1 MQTPVQLPTL
11 PLHTKP
17 DCLVWYAGDSCDQ
30 LIQQYNQ
37 NAQLRQQQEWQL
49 QVITPLQK
57 QIAEQQKQIAGQ
69 QAQIKAL
76 QLKLVSQTADAL
88 QNQARNQAL
97 LDGIGVILG
106 AGLAFLVTVA
116 AFRRLA
122 RNSPAFKEEQG
133 RAASA

>member
-1 MQTPVQLPTL
+1 MQTPLQLPIVTAQ
-11 PLHTKP
+11 TKP

-37 NAQLRQQQEWQL
+37 SVQLRQQQEWQM
-49 QVITPLQK
+49 QVLAPLQK
-57 QIAEQQKQIAGQ
+57 QIAEQQKQLVGQ
-69 QAQIKAL
+69 QEQIKTL
-76 QLKLVSQTADAL
+76 QLKLLSQTAEAL

-106 AGLAFLVTVA
+106 AGLAFLVAVA
-116 AFRRLA
+116 AFRRLV